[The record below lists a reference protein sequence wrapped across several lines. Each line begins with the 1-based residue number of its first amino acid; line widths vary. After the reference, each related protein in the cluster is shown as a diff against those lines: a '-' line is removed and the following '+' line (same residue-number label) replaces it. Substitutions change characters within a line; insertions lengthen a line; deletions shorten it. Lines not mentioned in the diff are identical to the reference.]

1 MSNRKKILYAVLS
14 ICLLFISVA
23 QAASTELVRN
33 GNQVSGE
40 VSVNGWTFPVDA
52 CLTTAS
58 GLGGNILCTPMT
70 FERAAWEQA
79 LEACFPG
86 SGRALAEQLCVE
98 NGMVSASLRYVDGLT
113 MYPALLP
120 ASQQTM
126 DSALEGALTAS
137 LAFCQAVGLQVDAQP
152 LSCAWVLNNDL
163 GIRMTLQPEEAAS
176 YGQKLLME
184 VWLPLCADSSVLIPH
199 VQVPRYHGTINF
211 SGSDELLA
219 QTPGARFLFDA
230 QGALLSFQASLM
242 ELSVTQTAAEGMNW
256 QDALDVFLTEYT
268 ENPQVQM
275 LLATAPYTITSIRSA
290 WDLTETN
297 TGSRGW
303 MITLFSRVP
312 REDSPTGWRDRYYTA
327 FVYGGST

>member
-1 MSNRKKILYAVLS
+1 MSKRKKILYAVLC
-14 ICLLFISVA
+14 ICLLFMSVA
-23 QAASTELVRN
+23 RAASAELACN

-52 CLTTAS
+52 CLTTAPD
-58 GLGGNILCTPMT
+58 LGGNILCIPMT

-79 LEACFPG
+79 LEACFPDN
-86 SGRALAEQLCVE
+86 GRVLAEQLCVE
-98 NGMVSASLRYVDGLT
+98 NGMVSSSLRYVDGLT

-120 ASQQTM
+120 ASQQAM
-126 DSALEGALTAS
+126 DSALESALAAS

-152 LSCAWVLNNDL
+152 LSCAWLLNNDL
-163 GIRMTLQPEEAAS
+163 GVRMTLQPEEAAS
-176 YGQKLLME
+176 YGQELLME
-184 VWLPLCADSSVLIPH
+184 VWLPLCADGSVLIPH
-199 VQVPRYHGTINF
+199 VQVPRYHGAISF
-211 SGSDELLA
+211 SGSDELLSQA
-219 QTPGARFLFDA
+219 PGARFLFDA
-230 QGALLSFQASLM
+230 QGELLSFQASLM

-303 MITLFSRVP
+303 MITLFSRAP